1 MLTLDKHIFW
11 LSNVFFMACLSL
23 LGANAH
29 GQDWVG
35 KLFESTSHDFGD
47 VLKGEVPVYRYKFV
61 NNLSETLHIRSVKS
75 SCGCTEATASKDTFQ
90 PGEKG
95 EIICKYNTPTTK
107 FPGKKDAS
115 IIVLFDQPQLVEQQL
130 TVKGNIITGISLEPK
145 EVDFGQIVEGKLKP
159 VKVQLTSTENP
170 NFRIKEIR
178 DVKYIDIQTKEIKRT
193 ETGIVSYELT
203 ATLLDSAPKGY
214 FQGEVYLD
222 LELGLQPNGLP
233 KIQTLPLSF
242 TGKLNSTL
250 QLSPEIL
257 TFGPMAPGEVT
268 KRKLFLKSTKP
279 FKISEIIAGE
289 GFRVSNNTQSKV
301 VHIVEVACEAGK
313 KLGKQETELKILIEY
328 ANASPAATNLE
339 SVLVKVITE
348 INDSSMTTSGQ

>member
-115 IIVLFDQPQLVEQQL
+115 IIVLFDLPQLVEQQL

-145 EVDFGQIVEGKLKP
+145 EVDFGQVVAGELEP
-159 VKVQLTSTENP
+159 VKVLLTSTENP
-170 NFRIKEIR
+170 HFRIKKVR
-178 DVKYIDIQTKEIKRT
+178 NVDHIDIQTKEIKRT

-222 LELGLQPNGLP
+222 LDLGLQPNGLP

-250 QLSPEIL
+250 QLSTEIL
-257 TFGPMAPGEVT
+257 TFGPMVPGEVA
-268 KRKLFLKSTKP
+268 KRKLLLTSTKP
-279 FKISEIIAGE
+279 FKISEIIAEE
-289 GFRVSNNTQSKV
+289 GFRVSNSNQPKV
-301 VHIVEVACEAGK
+301 VHIVEVACEAGN
-313 KLGKQETELKILIEY
+313 KLGKQKSELKLFVEY
-328 ANASPAATNLE
+328 PNASPAVTD
-339 SVLVKVITE
+339 SVLIKLIAEV
-348 INDSSMTTSGQ
+348 NDSRETSSGQ